1 MGLHFSVAH
10 KAALRLLSVTIF
22 SFHNIEGR
30 ISKGIGMTKGRN
42 GSLGNAN
49 DAEYFSILKISQDF
63 LYKYVFI
70 AVSYYS

>member
-10 KAALRLLSVTIF
+10 KAALRRLSVTIF

-49 DAEYFSILKISQDF
+49 DTGYFSYI
-63 LYKYVFI
+63 
-70 AVSYYS
+70 